1 MNNFSNISPA
11 EFACK
16 MTQGVGNVEALKHF
30 GIDVSGVYMQQVSE
44 QIKAKA
50 EVIAKILL
58 NGNSAEIKR
67 NTDGSIKVL
76 EVERQIIK

>member
-30 GIDVSGVYMQQVSE
+30 GIDVSGVYMPEISE
-44 QIKAKA
+44 EIKNKA
-50 EVIAKILL
+50 EVIANIILSGKHVEL
-58 NGNSAEIKR
+58 CENK
-67 NTDGSIKVL
+67 DGLRIIAMDRKV
-76 EVERQIIK
+76 VK